1 MPELKPV
8 SSLDVCELL
17 RHYRRDLSMRSFPCN
32 DEGDWNLRWTRK
44 EIERVDRAFSTLQQ
58 AELSIPAD
66 QMLVPREL
74 LERVE
79 ESLRS
84 EIEERYAATKDHPA
98 IQPKYLRDIAEVDEL
113 RALLQS

>member
-1 MPELKPV
+1 MPELKPHSWAQSGSPTSTILNRIREHNIEFGGSPARV
-8 SSLDVCELL
+8 AHIYDVPLYE
-17 RHYRRDLSMRSFPCN
+17 
-32 DEGDWNLRWTRK
+32 
-44 EIERVDRAFSTLQQ
+44 
-58 AELSIPAD
+58 IPAD
-66 QMLVPREL
+66 QVLVPREL

-98 IQPKYLRDIAEVDEL
+98 IRPKYLRDIAEVDEL